1 MAVCVKQ
8 TFALVAAEAR
18 AAAAAVATFPSEIS
32 CSTFFFPASFSL
44 SLLASTFSLFSSASF
59 SSGRDFPPSLLRA
72 SSLVNSIGVGQ
83 KLHYT
88 RAAVSQTNPSPRC
101 HSPTVQY
108 CCCSKCWRGNE
119 SSLRGSDPKTGQL

>member
-1 MAVCVKQ
+1 MDICIKQ

-59 SSGRDFPPSLLRA
+59 SSEKDFPPSP
-72 SSLVNSIGVGQ
+72 
-83 KLHYT
+83 LH
-88 RAAVSQTNPSPRC
+88 AFSP
-101 HSPTVQY
+101 
-108 CCCSKCWRGNE
+108 G
-119 SSLRGSDPKTGQL
+119 